1 MKTPFP
7 RMDPEWLV
15 TFLTVAERGGVLA
28 ASRAMHVSQPALS
41 ARLRRLED
49 AVGQALFDRSAQG
62 MTLTEAG
69 QRLLPVARKLPKVL
83 REALEA
89 VDPAAGARLSGP
101 LRLSASTTLADFVL
115 PSLLAEYARTHNVS
129 GLELRVGN
137 TEEVLGAVRSG
148 RVALGVVEG
157 LRRAAGL
164 HLESFA
170 YDEIVPVYAPDRL
183 PYEILKSL
191 KKAKTIHDLA
201 KLPLLWREPGSGTRR
216 VIEDAFQHEGVPI
229 SELRTDFVLGGTL
242 ALRGAALA
250 GLGIAF
256 LPRRTIGQELV
267 LGRLVAVEKPA
278 LRVQR
283 TFSWVTASGALP
295 AELETFCRWVNTHIH
310 RDDAFP
316 VTQQNLVP

>member
-1 MKTPFP
+1 MEHSLP
-7 RMDPEWLV
+7 RLDPEWLT
-15 TFLTVAERGGVLA
+15 TFLSVAEHGGVLA

-69 QRLLPVARKLPKVL
+69 KRLLPVARRLPKVL

-89 VDPAAGARLSGP
+89 VDPTAGVKLAGP

-115 PSLLAEYARTHNVS
+115 PPLLAEYARTREVS
-129 GLELRVGN
+129 GVELRVGN
-137 TEEVLGAVRSG
+137 TDEVLGAVRSG
-148 RVALGVVEG
+148 RVALGAVEG

-164 HLESFA
+164 HLEPFA
-170 YDEIVPVYAPDRL
+170 NDEIIPVYSPDRL
-183 PYEILKSL
+183 PREVRNKLQKVSR
-191 KKAKTIHDLA
+191 TRDLA
-201 KLPLLWREPGSGTRR
+201 QLPLLWREPGSGTRR
-216 VIEDAFQHEGVPI
+216 VIEDAFRRRGVPV
-229 SELRTDFVLGGTL
+229 SSLRTDFVLGGTL

-256 LPRRTIGQELV
+256 LPRRTIGQELA

-278 LRVQR
+278 LRVRR
-283 TFSWVTASGALP
+283 TFSWVLASGALP
-295 AELETFCRWVNTHIH
+295 GELENFRRWANARI
-310 RDDAFP
+310 REDEAI
-316 VTQQNLVP
+316 L